1 MRRSGPCRWGL
12 QQEGCSNGSINCKAL
27 HTAAG
32 EAAGEAAAASVRMEV
47 RVNASLWTD
56 VIA

>member
-1 MRRSGPCRWGL
+1 MDPVDGV
-12 QQEGCSNGSINCKAL
+12 CSRKAAANGSINCKAL
-27 HTAAG
+27 HTAAAAA
-32 EAAGEAAAASVRMEV
+32 AAGEAAAAASVRMEV